1 MTYYCSHQ
9 LFFLTSVPLFCSL
22 RGSFVLFRG
31 YFCTVFCTFVLF
43 FVLCGSFVLFRG
55 SFSFSLNWWFLSI
68 PHNLAETPSSLWSHP
83 CSVLSDRIFFW
94 TFRAI
99 YSHFFTTQISG
110 MIYIWARQWKYA
122 FICYFSLPYKVFS
135 P

>member
-9 LFFLTSVPLFCSL
+9 LFFLTSVPLFCTL

-31 YFCTVFCTFVLF
+31 YFCTFFCTFVLF
-43 FVLCGSFVLFRG
+43 FVLRGSFVLFCGSFVLFRG

-83 CSVLSDRIFFW
+83 WSVLSDRIFFW

-99 YSHFFTTQISG
+99 YSHFVTTQISG

-122 FICYFSLPYKVFS
+122 FIC
-135 P
+135 